1 MRDYTDV
8 IIKPIVSEKSVQAME
23 NRMYIFEVA
32 PSANKIE
39 IKKAVEDAFRV
50 KVQDVNII
58 RLSGK
63 SKMFRGQKG
72 KTKGVKKAIV
82 KLKEGYKIEIFE
94 AS

>member
-1 MRDYTDV
+1 MKDYTDV

-23 NRMYIFEVA
+23 NRMYTFEVA

-50 KVQDVNII
+50 KVQDVNVIK
-58 RLSGK
+58 LKGK

-72 KTKGVKKAIV
+72 KTKGIKKAIV